1 MLLCALAACSA
12 RHALPPAIP
21 APPPHVDPEVA
32 APEPPDPPGR
42 VVVTDTEVHV
52 LEPVRFA
59 PNSAELTP
67 GVQETLVHV
76 AQTLVDDPGIL
87 LVEIRGHADRAE
99 TDPTTLAQQRAD
111 ATKAFLVAHQVAPA
125 RLMTYDAADSE
136 MHGPIGDIEN
146 RRIEVLILDRQE
158 D

>member
-67 GVQETLVHV
+67 GAGVPLVRAVLMLSATRTLNH
-76 AQTLVDDPGIL
+76 A
-87 LVEIRGHADRAE
+87 RGHGQPSTCV
-99 TDPTTLAQQRAD
+99 TDSHSVPRSCR
-111 ATKAFLVAHQVAPA
+111 LVR
-125 RLMTYDAADSE
+125 RL
-136 MHGPIGDIEN
+136 P
-146 RRIEVLILDRQE
+146 RRSRSKN
-158 D
+158 

>member
-1 MLLCALAACSA
+1 MLALGACSA
-12 RHALPPAIP
+12 HHALPPAMP
-21 APPPHVDPEVA
+21 APPPRIDPEVA
-32 APEPPDPPGR
+32 APEPPEPPGR
-42 VVVTDTEVHV
+42 VVVTDTDVHV

-76 AQTLVDDPGIL
+76 AETLVGDPGIL

-111 ATKAFLVAHQVAPA
+111 VTKAFLVAHQVAPA

-146 RRIEVLILDRQE
+146 RRIEVRILDRQDE
-158 D
+158 